1 MTGFKAVT
9 LVCTL
14 VACLTLFGAHIV
26 MARFW
31 LAKRPLVSP
40 QKATALLSVYLNI
53 PLLLALVGKGLWSHV
68 PVEDIFASALYTLLV
83 FNSVAYSY
91 FLLFS
96 LSETGRRI
104 RILLQ
109 LLEGDSINTNEHA
122 TNYSSEAMVRQRLL
136 RLGQMG
142 QISET
147 SGRYRVNNRFLLRVA
162 KLIRFIGIL
171 STGRMPAP

>member
-1 MTGFKAVT
+1 MTDFKAVT
-9 LVCTL
+9 LACTL
-14 VACLTLFGAHIV
+14 LACAALFLAHVI
-26 MARFW
+26 MARLL
-31 LAKRPLVSP
+31 LARRPLVSP
-40 QKATALLSVYLNI
+40 QKATARLSALLNI
-53 PLLLALVGKGLWSHV
+53 PLLLALVGNGLWSNA
-68 PVEDIFASALYTLLV
+68 PGADILVSVLYALLV

-109 LLEGDSINTNEHA
+109 LLEGDSINTNEQA
-122 TNYSSEAMVRQRLL
+122 ANYSSEAMVRQRLV

-142 QISET
+142 QISDT
-147 SGRYRVNNRFLLRVA
+147 SGRYRIDNRFLLRVA